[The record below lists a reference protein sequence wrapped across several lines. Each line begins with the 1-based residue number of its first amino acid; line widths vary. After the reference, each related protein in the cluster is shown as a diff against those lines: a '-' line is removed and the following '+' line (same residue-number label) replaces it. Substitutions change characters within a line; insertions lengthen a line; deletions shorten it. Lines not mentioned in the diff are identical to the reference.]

1 MTYRRRVRSRT
12 RVMQAFAF
20 LVVLVASGIS
30 TAPASA
36 HFDSRPYI
44 FGDKNCRNPTS
55 PINFGFYG
63 DRATARNTSGH
74 TGRHTGWGKT
84 ILDSTKYF
92 SDHGRCAP
100 LHWARASGN
109 SLASTRVHIR
119 AHRLYHR
126 DSVGRWETVAQV
138 HLEDRTSVG
147 DCAFY
152 GPHVIRRN
160 NRNGSG
166 GGYNIARELLER
178 RYNYASDVHMNADD
192 YLFVTPPWGL
202 PRRLLYWGNTAPI
215 KQCDGGVARS
225 DGWVE
230 WFSFYSGDSGDPN

>member
-20 LVVLVASGIS
+20 LVVLVAGGIS

-119 AHRLYHR
+119 ASPPLPPRLSR
-126 DSVGRWETVAQV
+126 S
-138 HLEDRTSVG
+138 LG
-147 DCAFY
+147 DG
-152 GPHVIRRN
+152 GP
-160 NRNGSG
+160 S
-166 GGYNIARELLER
+166 A
-178 RYNYASDVHMNADD
+178 
-192 YLFVTPPWGL
+192 
-202 PRRLLYWGNTAPI
+202 PRRPYIGRRLRVLRSTRHQEEQSEWQRWRLQHRSGTAGKTLPLRVGHPYECRRLFLCLPPLGAS
-215 KQCDGGVARS
+215 KAPAVLGEHGS
-225 DGWVE
+225 DKAVRRWRRPQRWLG
-230 WFSFYSGDSGDPN
+230 

>member
-1 MTYRRRVRSRT
+1 
-12 RVMQAFAF
+12 MQAFAF

-44 FGDKNCRNPTS
+44 FADKNCRNPTS

-178 RYNYASDVHMNADD
+178 RYRYASDIHMNADD
-192 YLFVTPPWGL
+192 YFFCQPPLGASKAPAVLGEHGSDKCSATVASPAAMAGLSGSAFIPATPAT
-202 PRRLLYWGNTAPI
+202 RTE
-215 KQCDGGVARS
+215 RS
-225 DGWVE
+225 HR
-230 WFSFYSGDSGDPN
+230 